1 MNLHSAIPVL
11 TVMNFHHVLLGQI
24 GTWSMN
30 KVFLFRKPNNGK
42 KDRGLAVL
50 VNLVRCHD
58 LVGCGRSRIL
68 RDGDVKSRTERGFSC
83 DLWVRE
89 CVLGGCVANCLRHHF
104 LFLI

>member
-42 KDRGLAVL
+42 NRGLAVL
-50 VNLVRCHD
+50 VGVVRCHEMGVCAS
-58 LVGCGRSRIL
+58 LVKRLPLEATFGI
-68 RDGDVKSRTERGFSC
+68 
-83 DLWVRE
+83 
-89 CVLGGCVANCLRHHF
+89 F
-104 LFLI
+104 L